1 MLNFIVEHNP
11 LLQRTFTVRFRCLLD
26 NTSGFVTLEIDGRI
40 GILYGQKP
48 SHTLDDHH
56 SLALFGVACPFG
68 PPSLFEIPQRESL
81 FKSKYR
87 LTLEPVSL
95 DPRYK
100 LKEKKESTFIFFY
113 SRGKLILNYTDH
125 DLTQIGSGYNWIHS
139 DDLKYYATAHKEC
152 TNQIPKKKK
161 FFFLFL

>member
-1 MLNFIVEHNP
+1 
-11 LLQRTFTVRFRCLLD
+11 
-26 NTSGFVTLEIDGRI
+26 LEIDGRI

-48 SHTLDDHH
+48 SHTLDDHR

-95 DPRYK
+95 DPRY
-100 LKEKKESTFIFFY
+100 S
-113 SRGKLILNYTDH
+113 SS
-125 DLTQIGSGYNWIHS
+125 LTKH
-139 DDLKYYATAHKEC
+139 
-152 TNQIPKKKK
+152 
-161 FFFLFL
+161 LFLSSFASEEN